1 MSTLNVDMIR
11 EIQNDHPGIPEPFL
25 NENKLLAVEEDC
37 RKAFLSSRIGKLG
50 FFGKAFHGFVEA
62 PAGDLVSAYILTIDS
77 EDERKADVLL
87 RFYAVPEDRAVILY
101 RDTVAFVSETMPN
114 PGDTVTVKSSRDL
127 CKDLML
133 SHRFPIG

>member
-37 RKAFLSSRIGKLG
+37 RKAFLSSRIGKLD

-101 RDTVAFVSETMPN
+101 RDTVAFVSETMPK